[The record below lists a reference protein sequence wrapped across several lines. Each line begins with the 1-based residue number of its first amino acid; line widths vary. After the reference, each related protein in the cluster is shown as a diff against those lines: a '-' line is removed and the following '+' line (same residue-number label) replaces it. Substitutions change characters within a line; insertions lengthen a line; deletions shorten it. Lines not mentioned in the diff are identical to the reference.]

1 MANKIYAILGFS
13 GSGKDTTV
21 KNLLNKHDDLQNLVS
36 YTTRP
41 MRVGEQDGREY
52 YFIDNA
58 EFNAMYE
65 HGQFL
70 EIREYHVA
78 NGDDWYYGFTTGEVE
93 EKLRRGN
100 VVVVID
106 LQGYIEFK
114 EVYKEQCVG
123 MFLNVNKDILI
134 NRIIGRE
141 QLTWDV
147 VSEAVRRLNSD
158 TERFE
163 NVQDYVD
170 YIIDTDD
177 SEYTLQVVEDIIYNK
192 Q

>member
-1 MANKIYAILGFS
+1 
-13 GSGKDTTV
+13 
-21 KNLLNKHDDLQNLVS
+21 
-36 YTTRP
+36 
-41 MRVGEQDGREY
+41 
-52 YFIDNA
+52 
-58 EFNAMYE
+58 
-65 HGQFL
+65 
-70 EIREYHVA
+70 
-78 NGDDWYYGFTTGEVE
+78 
-93 EKLRRGN
+93 
-100 VVVVID
+100 
-106 LQGYIEFK
+106 
-114 EVYKEQCVG
+114 

>member
-1 MANKIYAILGFS
+1 
-13 GSGKDTTV
+13 
-21 KNLLNKHDDLQNLVS
+21 
-36 YTTRP
+36 
-41 MRVGEQDGREY
+41 
-52 YFIDNA
+52 
-58 EFNAMYE
+58 
-65 HGQFL
+65 
-70 EIREYHVA
+70 
-78 NGDDWYYGFTTGEVE
+78 
-93 EKLRRGN
+93 
-100 VVVVID
+100 
-106 LQGYIEFK
+106 
-114 EVYKEQCVG
+114 

-177 SEYTLQVVEDIIYNK
+177 SEYTLQVVENIIYNK

>member
-1 MANKIYAILGFS
+1 MEFQLMSARYWSDFKRILNDYPQIAN
-13 GSGKDTTV
+13 
-21 KNLLNKHDDLQNLVS
+21 
-36 YTTRP
+36 
-41 MRVGEQDGREY
+41 
-52 YFIDNA
+52 
-58 EFNAMYE
+58 
-65 HGQFL
+65 
-70 EIREYHVA
+70 
-78 NGDDWYYGFTTGEVE
+78 
-93 EKLRRGN
+93 
-100 VVVVID
+100 
-106 LQGYIEFK
+106 EFK

-163 NVQDYVD
+163 NGQDYVD